1 VIQLSAVTA
10 HAAPYSVSSV
20 SLELGAGL
28 HALLGAPVDGVAVL
42 LAVMAGWIRPRS
54 GKVLVLGSAPA
65 LSRRQIAYVPLE
77 PRLPPSLRVT
87 EVLDL
92 AARIRGESTEP
103 AGRRLASLGIDPLAD
118 RWTHSLTLP
127 EARAVLL
134 AEAVTSRARVVL
146 VDEPRMEMDPRAERA
161 LATVLRECAAGG
173 RAVVLSTSSPRD
185 ATDLSSSLWVFSV
198 GRLMGTAHA
207 TDATTILPAAANR
220 MRVVA
225 NDARRLL
232 GAVAAEP
239 IFARVELDQEVLILT
254 GTDPMTMA
262 GAVARAA
269 LAVGV
274 ELHAMR
280 LDSPELDGMRRALSD
295 LAPASAGPRGLS
307 EIPTAGA
314 P

>member
-1 VIQLSAVTA
+1 VIHLSAVTA
-10 HAAPYSVSSV
+10 HAAPYGVSSV
-20 SLELGAGL
+20 SLELGAGV
-28 HALLGAPVDGVAVL
+28 HVLLGAPVDGVAVL

-65 LSRRQIAYVPLE
+65 LSRRQVAYLPLE

-87 EVLDL
+87 EALDI

-103 AGRRLASLGIDPLAD
+103 AGRRLASLGIEPLAD
-118 RWTHSLTLP
+118 RWTHSLALP

-198 GRLMGTAHA
+198 GRLMGTTHA
-207 TDATTILPAAANR
+207 TDAAILPAGAHR

-232 GAVAAEP
+232 GALAGEP

-254 GTDPMTMA
+254 GSDPMTMA

-269 LAVGV
+269 LAVDV

-280 LDSPELDGMRRALSD
+280 LDTPALDGMRRAVSD
-295 LAPASAGPRGLS
+295 LAPARRAPGGLA
-307 EIPTAGA
+307 EIPPAGL